1 MSLIELI
8 FLSIA
13 LGIDCFVVS
22 FSQGLIFTK
31 NRTLNS
37 LKLALTM
44 GGFQGG
50 MPIISFFATGL
61 VSGYVESFAKW
72 IVFAIF
78 AVLGL
83 NFIIGAIS
91 KEEKTKLTCIS
102 LKCLISFGIAT
113 SIDALGAGVSL
124 KFTNTNIIE
133 AVIIIGL
140 GSFLLSLAGFWSG
153 NRICKLP
160 SKLLETIG
168 GLILLGLAVKALL

>member
-1 MSLIELI
+1 MSLVELI

-13 LGIDCFVVS
+13 LGIDCFIVS

-37 LKLALTM
+37 LKLAFTM

-50 MPIISFFATGL
+50 MPIVSFFSTGL
-61 VSGYVESFAKW
+61 VSGYVESCAKW
-72 IVFAIF
+72 IVFGIF
-78 AVLGL
+78 AILGL
-83 NFIIGAIS
+83 NFIIGAMS
-91 KEEKTKLTCIS
+91 KDEKIKLTCIS
-102 LKCLISFGIAT
+102 LRCLISFGIAT

-124 KFTNTNIIE
+124 KFTDTNILT
-133 AVIIIGL
+133 AVVIIGL

-153 NRICKLP
+153 NRISKLP

-168 GLILLGLAVKALL
+168 GLILMGLAVKAVL